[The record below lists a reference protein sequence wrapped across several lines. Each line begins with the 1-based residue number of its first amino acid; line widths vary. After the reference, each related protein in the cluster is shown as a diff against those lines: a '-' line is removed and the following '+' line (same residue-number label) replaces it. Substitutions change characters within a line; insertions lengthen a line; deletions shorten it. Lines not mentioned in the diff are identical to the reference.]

1 MPAARRVLASKE
13 KKQAAKWAKAR
24 SDEIDLQFEEDLKVL
39 QRRVNVTVL
48 LIAGVSSYILPR
60 IPWLFNYGMFG

>member
-24 SDEIDLQFEEDLKVL
+24 SDEIDLQLEEDLKVL
-39 QRRVNVTVL
+39 QRRVNVL
-48 LIAGVSSYILPR
+48 LIAGVSSCHILPR